1 MSNLNTFRARMRQRG
16 GFTLLEIMLA
26 VTILAVIITAVYNT
40 WSAALT
46 AWKRGTQITDTFQ
59 RQRIVLDTLSE
70 LTTSAVFY
78 GAKPELYAV
87 TGTHSDTAGDSVSFV
102 TASDVLLPP
111 GEGIAAGMRRVTLS
125 LENDK
130 DGNVFLGLVNAPALE
145 DPDADTQNLIHVL
158 SADVTGFTVRYL
170 DPQNATW
177 VDHWEEKTRTP
188 SALEFTVTFRAG
200 SAGTA
205 PVTVTRQVDIPA
217 ALYAQEHGGQMPLLA
232 VPGVPTTGQGGGAQ
246 GAVPIPGMNN

>member
-1 MSNLNTFRARMRQRG
+1 MNNPNTFRAQMCRSG
-16 GFTLLEIMLA
+16 GFTLLEVMLA
-26 VTILAVIITAVYNT
+26 VTILAVVITAVYNT

-46 AWKRGTQITDTFQ
+46 GWKRGTQITDTFQ

-70 LTTSAVFY
+70 LTKSAVFY

-87 TGTHSDTAGDSVSFV
+87 TGTHSDSDGDSVSFV
-102 TASDVLLPP
+102 TGSDELLPP

-125 LENDK
+125 LQRDK
-130 DGNVFLGLVNAPALE
+130 DGNLFLGIVNAPALE
-145 DPDADTQNLIHVL
+145 DPDAGTENVMHIL

-177 VDHWEEKTRTP
+177 IDHWDEKTRTP
-188 SALEFTVTFRAG
+188 SALEFTVTFAAG

-205 PVTVTRQVDIPA
+205 PVTVTRQIEIPA
-217 ALYAQEHGGQMPLLA
+217 ALYAQEHGGQPPIGI
-232 VPGVPTTGQGGGAQ
+232 PGLQIPTQGGQ
-246 GAVPIPGMNN
+246 

>member
-1 MSNLNTFRARMRQRG
+1 MSSTNTFRARMRQNREA

-26 VTILAVIITAVYNT
+26 VTILAVVITAVYNT
-40 WSAALT
+40 WSAALM

-59 RQRIVLDTLSE
+59 RQRIVLDTLGE

-111 GEGIAAGMRRVTLS
+111 GEGIAAGMRRVTIS
-125 LENDK
+125 LQSDTNGK
-130 DGNVFLGLVNAPALE
+130 VFLGLVNAPALE
-145 DPDADTQNLIHVL
+145 DPDADAQNVTHIF

-170 DPQNATW
+170 DPQNAAW
-177 VDHWEEKTRTP
+177 VDHWDDKTRTP
-188 SALEFTVTFRAG
+188 SALEFTVVFRAG
-200 SAGTA
+200 SAGTV

-217 ALYAQEHGGQMPLLA
+217 ALFAQQTGGQAPA
-232 VPGVPTTGQGGGAQ
+232 ATPAGIPDPSRVTG
-246 GAVPIPGMNN
+246 N